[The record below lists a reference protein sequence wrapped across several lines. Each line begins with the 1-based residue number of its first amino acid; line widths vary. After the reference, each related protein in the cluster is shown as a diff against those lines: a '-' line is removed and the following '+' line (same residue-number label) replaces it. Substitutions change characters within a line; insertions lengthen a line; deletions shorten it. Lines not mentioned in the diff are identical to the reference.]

1 MYALNEKGDFKKTQE
16 ADQKMLDNLSKR
28 MSIFH
33 PLDLVNASVG
43 YAGIK
48 GKMIGENIFG

>member
-1 MYALNEKGDFKKTQE
+1 
-16 ADQKMLDNLSKR
+16 MLDNLSKN
-28 MSIFH
+28 MSIWH
-33 PLDLVNASVG
+33 PIDSLNAAVS